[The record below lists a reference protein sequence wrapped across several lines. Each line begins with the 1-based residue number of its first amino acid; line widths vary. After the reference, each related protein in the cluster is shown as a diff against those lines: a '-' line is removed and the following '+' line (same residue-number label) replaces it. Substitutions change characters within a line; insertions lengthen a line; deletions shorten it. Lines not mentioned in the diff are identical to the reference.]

1 MLIPPACWPF
11 AVREGRADEELNL
24 TEGMAVTLAGSK
36 SPTVEQHRQSR

>member
-1 MLIPPACWPF
+1 MLIPPACWPLQC
-11 AVREGRADEELNL
+11 GKGGADEELNL